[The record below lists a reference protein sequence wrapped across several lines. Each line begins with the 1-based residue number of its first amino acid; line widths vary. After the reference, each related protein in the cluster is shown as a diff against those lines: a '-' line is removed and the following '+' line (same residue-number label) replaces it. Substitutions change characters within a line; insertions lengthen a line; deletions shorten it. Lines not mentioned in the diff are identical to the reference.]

1 MAKDLEITLVRSV
14 IGQNKTQK
22 QTVKSIGLK
31 KINQSVVCGDTPSLR
46 GKLNKISHLVSV
58 KEV

>member
-22 QTVKSIGLK
+22 QTVKSIGLR